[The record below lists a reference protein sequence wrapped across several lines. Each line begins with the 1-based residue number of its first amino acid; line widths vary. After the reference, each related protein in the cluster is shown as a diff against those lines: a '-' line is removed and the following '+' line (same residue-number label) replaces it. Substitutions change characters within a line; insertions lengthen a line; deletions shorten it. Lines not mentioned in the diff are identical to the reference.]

1 MTEDGGK
8 MEPFMVKSVHDLWA
22 FVRLLVIAGRLYKK
36 LNN

>member
-8 MEPFMVKSVHDLWA
+8 MEPFMVKSVHALRA